1 MKTLYIVRHAKSS
14 WGDPELSDI
23 ERPLLNKGIKKT
35 SRVKD
40 FLKSKKL
47 KVDQIISSPA
57 SRAYE
62 TAKLY
67 APTFGY
73 DPAKIVINENVYE
86 SSTDS
91 LLDVLFEL
99 DNDINSVMI
108 VGHNPTFT
116 DFANK
121 FLDTKIDWL
130 PTSGI
135 VCINFHTNN
144 WQKISLTKKSTSF
157 FVYPGMLKKR

>member
-14 WGDPELSDI
+14 WENPEFDDI
-23 ERPLLNKGIKKT
+23 ERPLLDKGIKKT
-35 SRVKD
+35 SRVIE

-47 KVDQIISSPA
+47 KVDLIISSPA
-57 SRAYE
+57 VRAYE

-67 APTFGY
+67 APTFAY
-73 DPAKIVINENVYE
+73 DPAKIVINDNVYE
-86 SSTDS
+86 SSTDN

-99 DNDINSVMI
+99 DNDVDSVMI

-116 DFANK
+116 DFANQ

-135 VCINFHTNN
+135 VCINFHTNE
-144 WQKISLTKKSTSF
+144 WQKISITKKTKSF
-157 FVYPGMLKKR
+157 IVYPGMLKKR